1 MYTAP
6 AMAAEPYDPN
16 QELNPNR
23 ILLGAFI
30 LVIAAFAVVAGIIYS
45 SEAKSKAPAGQVQ
58 QQ

>member
-1 MYTAP
+1 
-6 AMAAEPYDPN
+6 MAAEPYDPN